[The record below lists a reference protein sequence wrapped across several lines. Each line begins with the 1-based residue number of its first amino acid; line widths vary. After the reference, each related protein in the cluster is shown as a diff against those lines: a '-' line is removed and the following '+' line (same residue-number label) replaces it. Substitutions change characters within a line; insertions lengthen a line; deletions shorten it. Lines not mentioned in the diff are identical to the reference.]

1 MSFISKVALFVNRC
15 FALTHRVV
23 ISRGIE
29 VGFNECELGIK
40 VGGSLSILGDV
51 IYNFRDRTLKMINPR
66 VFIGEKMRYLQRI
79 FFRRQEKIQ

>member
-1 MSFISKVALFVNRC
+1 MSFLSKIALFIHRC
-15 FALTHRVV
+15 VAVTQRVV

-51 IYNFRDRTLKMINPR
+51 SEMEIDNR
-66 VFIGEKMRYLQRI
+66 
-79 FFRRQEKIQ
+79 